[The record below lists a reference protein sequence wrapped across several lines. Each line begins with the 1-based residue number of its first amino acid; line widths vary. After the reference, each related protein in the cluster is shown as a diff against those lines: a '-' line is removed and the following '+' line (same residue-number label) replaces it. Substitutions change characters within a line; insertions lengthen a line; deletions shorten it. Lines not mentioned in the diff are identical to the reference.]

1 MKSFKECLEIDLS
14 EYVQKKPTFFKDK
27 NTGKLIK
34 TDESK
39 WLDYIEWAVLLKLL
53 YTECEAEKVSFTSE
67 IDTEKPNTLLIRME
81 IDGNKYETSY
91 PIING
96 NTIVSNPNQMDIH
109 RAELSGF
116 VKCVAINT
124 GLGLS
129 MWMKDE
135 QQNGETIKPQGKKD
149 PKTDISFILML
160 TDVEEVKS
168 EANKIAR
175 GLDASQR
182 EEIHNHI
189 KKLEG

>member
-14 EYVQKKPTFFKDK
+14 DYVQKKPTFFKDK
-27 NTGKLIK
+27 TGKSIK
-34 TDESK
+34 TDKSK

-53 YTECEAEKVSFTSE
+53 YTECEAEKVFFTSE

-96 NTIVSNPNQMDIH
+96 NKIVSNPDQMDIH
-109 RAELSGF
+109 RAELRGF

-135 QQNGETIKPQGKKD
+135 QQNGETIKPQVKKE

>member
-14 EYVQKKPTFFKDK
+14 EYVQKKPTFFKEK

-53 YTECEAEKVSFTSE
+53 YTECEAEKVFFTSE
-67 IDTEKPNTLLIRME
+67 IDNEKPNTLLIRME

-109 RAELSGF
+109 RAELRGF

-135 QQNGETIKPQGKKD
+135 QQNGETVKTQVKKAA
-149 PKTDISFILML
+149 KTDISFILML
-160 TDVEEVKS
+160 TDVEEVKA

-175 GLDASQR
+175 GLDASQI
-182 EEIHNHI
+182 EQIHNHI

>member
-1 MKSFKECLEIDLS
+1 MKSFTECLEIDLS
-14 EYVQKKPTFFKDK
+14 IYTQKKPTFYKK
-27 NTGKLIK
+27 NGKLEK
-34 TDESK
+34 TDQSK

-53 YTECEAEKVSFTSE
+53 YTKCDAKSVSFTSE
-67 IDTEKPNTLLIRME
+67 VDSVKPNTLLIKME
-81 IDGNKYETSY
+81 IDGNKYETNY

-96 NTIVSNPNQMDIH
+96 NSIISAPNQMDIH
-109 RAELSGF
+109 RAELRGF

-135 QQNGETIKPQGKKD
+135 QQSGDAVKQPTTKAPKK
-149 PKTDISFILML
+149 DISFILMM
-160 TDVEEVKS
+160 TDVEEVKA

-175 GLDASQR
+175 SLDASQR

-189 KKLEG
+189 KKLEA

>member
-109 RAELSGF
+109 RAELRGF

>member
-14 EYVQKKPTFFKDK
+14 DYVQKKPTFFKDK

-53 YTECEAEKVSFTSE
+53 YTECEAEKVFFTSE

-81 IDGNKYETSY
+81 IDGNKYETTY

-109 RAELSGF
+109 RAELRGF

-135 QQNGETIKPQGKKD
+135 QQNGETIKPKGKKE

-182 EEIHNHI
+182 EQIHNHI